1 MKMPTEEQLRRGRR
15 VADEMFDASIAR
27 ALNQDMSDMN
37 FEFKDIIHL
46 YIHDEIDTVTGIYLA
61 MQN

>member
-1 MKMPTEEQLRRGRR
+1 MPTEEQLRRGRR